1 MPPLVIWKTPP
12 TKSQMPKLQNKTIY
26 EALGRE
32 PVHPFPARMAPDI
45 ALQVMSQAKQSRVL
59 DPMMG
64 SGTVLA
70 MARAQGHRGLGFDID
85 PLAVLI
91 SKVWTTAMDR
101 REVRDQASSVL
112 ETAVREF
119 RYRTLA
125 DAYPDGADEETNQF
139 IRYWF
144 DGNARRQLAA
154 LSAAIRSVQPETTR
168 NALWCAFSR
177 LIISKQSGASRAMD
191 LSHSRP
197 HRAFKTAPGK
207 PFNKFLSSVERVVNN
222 GIDKHGSDR
231 GPAPTIK
238 VGDARHL
245 PLPDKSVDLV
255 LTSPPYLNAIDY
267 IRCSKFSLV
276 WMGHNVGD
284 LRGVRTNSVGT
295 EAGDQ
300 SLDGDSE
307 ITSVVDALKLRPKLE
322 QRHVR
327 ILARYVHDMRGTIS
341 EVGRVLSSDGKAVYV
356 VGENTLRG
364 TYIRTS
370 VIVTKLAELAGL
382 SLKEQ
387 RTRTLPANRR
397 HRSEERRLG
406 KECKSGRSP

>member
-1 MPPLVIWKTPP
+1 
-12 TKSQMPKLQNKTIY
+12 MPKLQHKTIY

-45 ALQVMSQAKQSRVL
+45 ALQVMSGAEESRVL

-70 MARAQGHRGLGFDID
+70 MARAKGHLGVGFDID
-85 PLAVLI
+85 PLAVVI
-91 SKVWTTAMDR
+91 SKAWTTAMDR
-101 REVRDQASSVL
+101 QEVRDQANDVL
-112 ETAVREF
+112 ETAIREF
-119 RYRTLA
+119 RNITPS
-125 DAYPDGADEETNQF
+125 DAYPEGADEETGQF
-139 IRYWF
+139 VRYWF
-144 DGNARRQLAA
+144 DGNARRQLTA
-154 LSAAIRSVQPETTR
+154 LSAAIRAVQPETTR

-197 HRAFKTAPGK
+197 HRAFKTAPEK
-207 PFNKFLSSVERVVNN
+207 PFDKFLPSVERVVTN
-222 GIDKHGSDR
+222 GIDKQSTER

-245 PLPDKSVDLV
+245 PLPNKSVDLV

-276 WMGHNVGD
+276 WMGYNVGD
-284 LRGVRTNSVGT
+284 LRDVRTNSVGT
-295 EAGDQ
+295 EAGGQ
-300 SLDGDSE
+300 SLDGDAE
-307 ITSVVDALKLRPKLE
+307 IEFIVNALKLRPKLE
-322 QRHVR
+322 LRHVR
-327 ILARYVHDMRGTIS
+327 ILGRYIADMRGTIS
-341 EVGRVLSSDGKAVYV
+341 EVGRVLSTGGKAVYV

-397 HRSEERRLG
+397 YMPPPSSARGTMDARMRREVVMTFV
-406 KECKSGRSP
+406 K